1 MIRFLSLSL
10 AKTRDHLIRRPRRA
24 TKLDSLGGSA
34 DPSSTRGIKSRT
46 IRPTRI
52 VFPLL
57 LIAAAMATVFAQ
69 TKPATSTT
77 GTSGTASTTS
87 TTGTTIQQS
96 LQEILEEPSSPDSYH
111 YDPQGRRDPFQSL
124 IGPAPKLKEGQ
135 RPAGLA
141 GFLIDEIKLQGIVK
155 TKEQGL
161 VAMVNGPDN
170 KGYLARVGQKVLDG
184 EIIRMTAST
193 VVFRQE
199 VNDPTRIERFREV
212 VKDLSPEQK
221 KP

>member
-1 MIRFLSLSL
+1 MM
-10 AKTRDHLIRRPRRA
+10 
-24 TKLDSLGGSA
+24 
-34 DPSSTRGIKSRT
+34 
-46 IRPTRI
+46 RPTRI

-57 LIAAAMATVFAQ
+57 LIGAAVAAVFAQ
-69 TKPATSTT
+69 PAKPAAKPATGTTTAAASTSTT
-77 GTSGTASTTS
+77 GSAATDG
-87 TTGTTIQQS
+87 GIQQS
-96 LQEILEEPSSPDSYH
+96 LQEILEEPSAPDSYH

-124 IGPAPKLKEGQ
+124 IGPAPKIAPGQ
-135 RPAGLA
+135 RPAGLP
-141 GFLIDEIKLQGIVK
+141 GFMIDEIKLQGIVR
-155 TKEQGL
+155 TRQQGL

-170 KGYLARVGQKVLDG
+170 KGYLMKPGQKVLDG
-184 EIIRMTAST
+184 EVIRMTPTT